1 MNSEDRTAAVPDWF
15 RRAIATPGD
24 SRFVEV
30 AGCSIHYLR
39 WGDAHNPGLLLLP
52 GSGGH
57 AHWFSHVAPLFAD
70 QFHVVSMDIA
80 GCGDSGRRDVYTQ
93 DLIVA
98 EVMAVCAD
106 SGMLSSPL
114 PPILAGHSVGGQH
127 VVRTAMIH
135 SRSLLGVVAIDG
147 LRYAELP
154 DDPAV
159 KALKGPRPASAP
171 PRIYPDY
178 DSAIARFRL
187 FPAPANGIQN
197 TYVLDHIARHS
208 VCQIEGGWRWKFDT
222 ALASVASLGLELKD
236 ALRNLPCHAAA
247 VYGEDTHLA
256 DDTLLS
262 SMAAVTDGE
271 VPVFTIPGTS
281 HYPMID
287 SPLVFVS
294 AIKGVCLTWVAMA
307 RRSQRRRAGAGPP
320 DAALAICPRQY

>member
-1 MNSEDRTAAVPDWF
+1 
-15 RRAIATPGD
+15 
-24 SRFVEV
+24 
-30 AGCSIHYLR
+30 
-39 WGDAHNPGLLLLP
+39 
-52 GSGGH
+52 
-57 AHWFSHVAPLFAD
+57 
-70 QFHVVSMDIA
+70 
-80 GCGDSGRRDVYTQ
+80 
-93 DLIVA
+93 
-98 EVMAVCAD
+98 
-106 SGMLSSPL
+106 
-114 PPILAGHSVGGQH
+114 
-127 VVRTAMIH
+127 MIH
-135 SRSLLGVVAIDG
+135 GRSLLGVVAIDG

>member
-1 MNSEDRTAAVPDWF
+1 VPDWF
-15 RRAIATPGD
+15 RRAIATRGD
-24 SRFVEV
+24 SCFVEV

-39 WGDAHNPGLLLLP
+39 WGEAHNPGLLLLP

-80 GCGDSGRRDVYTQ
+80 GCGDSGRRDVYTH

-98 EVMAVCAD
+98 EIMAVCAD

-135 SRSLLGVVAIDG
+135 GGSLLGVLAIDG
-147 LRYAELP
+147 LRYAELSF
-154 DDPAV
+154 DPAV
-159 KALKGPRPASAP
+159 KALKGPRPAPPP

-187 FPAPANGIQN
+187 LPAPAIDIQS
-197 TYVLDHIARHS
+197 TYVLDHIAQHS
-208 VCQIEGGWRWKFDT
+208 VRQMKGGWGWKFDT

-236 ALRNLPCHAAA
+236 ALKDLPCHAAA
-247 VYGEDTHLA
+247 IYGENTHLA
-256 DDTLLS
+256 DETLLS
-262 SMAAVTDGE
+262 SMAAATNGE

-287 SPLVFVS
+287 SPLAFVS
-294 AIKGVCLTWVAMA
+294 AIKGIGLTWVAIA
-307 RRSQRRRAGAGPP
+307 RRKQRVRV
-320 DAALAICPRQY
+320 